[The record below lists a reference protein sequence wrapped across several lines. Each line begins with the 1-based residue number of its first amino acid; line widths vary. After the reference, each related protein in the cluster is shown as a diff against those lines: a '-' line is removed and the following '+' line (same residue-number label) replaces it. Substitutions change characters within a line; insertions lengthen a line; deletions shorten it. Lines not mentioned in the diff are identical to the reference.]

1 MNLGL
6 RASKRESQVF
16 VGEEE
21 DETSQDPKG
30 NRTRRD
36 HSRRVIGKAGSLAS
50 HKQYRDLD
58 PSIVTSKHRKT
69 MTKMMR
75 VMQSSCFRRNKP
87 VGGYYTFRQ
96 GGWSRSQCR
105 TSQPTGT
112 FRAPVGGLAIFTGCI
127 FCKFCKRQ
135 KTSNRSFLLQCI
147 SSVAW
152 LWSSSGHFGNLDMGE
167 TGLESGLHL
176 PTHFIADSLL
186 ALGSRGCHLCG
197 EVDPTSLLG
206 SVHRPLLICC

>member
-21 DETSQDPKG
+21 DETSQDPKE

-50 HKQYRDLD
+50 HKPYRDLD
-58 PSIVTSKHRKT
+58 PSIVTSRHRKT
-69 MTKMMR
+69 LTKMVR

-105 TSQPTGT
+105 TSQPTGA
-112 FRAPVGGLAIFTGCI
+112 FRAQVGGLAIFTGCI
-127 FCKFCKRQ
+127 FCKFWKRQ
-135 KTSNRSFLLQCI
+135 KTFHRSFLLQCT

-152 LWSSSGHFGNLDMGE
+152 LWSSSGHLGNLIWGRRVWK
-167 TGLESGLHL
+167 
-176 PTHFIADSLL
+176 ADN
-186 ALGSRGCHLCG
+186 
-197 EVDPTSLLG
+197 
-206 SVHRPLLICC
+206 I